1 MNLDDLQRKLIAA
14 ARANPPADAVPLGF
28 ERRVLGSL
36 KKIVPADYLTGWAHA
51 LWRAAAPCV
60 GLALLLIA
68 WSFLSSPNPAA
79 ASSGDLSQDFDNT
92 VLAAASVDQV
102 AADAPR

>member
-28 ERRVLGSL
+28 ERRVLGTL
-36 KKIVPADYLTGWAHA
+36 RQIVPADYLTCWAHA

-60 GLALLLIA
+60 GVALLLIA
-68 WSFLSSPNPAA
+68 WSFLSGPSPATTG
-79 ASSGDLSQDFDNT
+79 GDLSQDFENT
-92 VLAAASVDQV
+92 VLAAASVEQPP
-102 AADAPR
+102 ADALR

>member
-14 ARANPPADAVPLGF
+14 ARANPPTDAVPLGF
-28 ERRVLGSL
+28 ERRVLGTL
-36 KKIVPADYLTGWAHA
+36 KHMVPTDYLTCWAHA

-68 WSFLSSPNPAA
+68 WSFLSSPSPVAT
-79 ASSGDLSQDFDNT
+79 ASSDLSQDFENT
-92 VLAAASVDQV
+92 VFAAASVDQ
-102 AADAPR
+102 APADALR